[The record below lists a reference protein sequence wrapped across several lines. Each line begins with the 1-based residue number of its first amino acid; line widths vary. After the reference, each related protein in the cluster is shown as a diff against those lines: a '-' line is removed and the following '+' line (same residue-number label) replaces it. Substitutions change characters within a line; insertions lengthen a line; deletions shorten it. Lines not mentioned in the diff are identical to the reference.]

1 MTATGSPGTSSH
13 AASAT
18 FTFVD
23 FNMASTPSVVP
34 PLLPNAVGNSTIT
47 IRSLNGFTGTVDLVA
62 SISPASGFICTLTPA
77 SVGVTPLPPGNSNST
92 LSCSGSAGLYT
103 VTVTGTSG
111 SLSHTTTVSYTVQDF
126 TSSASPTTI
135 RINSGTAGNSTG
147 TVTGLNSKSG

>member
-1 MTATGSPGTSSH
+1 KAGTFNVPMTATGSPGTSSH

-23 FNMASTPSVVP
+23 FNMTSTPSVVP

-62 SISPASGFICTLTPA
+62 SISPASGFVCTLTPA

-92 LSCSGSAGLYT
+92 LSCSGSLDYT
-103 VTVTGTSG
+103 LLQLQEPVVPSLTQPQSHTLCRI
-111 SLSHTTTVSYTVQDF
+111 SLSLPAPPLSE
-126 TSSASPTTI
+126 SARETQ
-135 RINSGTAGNSTG
+135 GTPQ
-147 TVTGLNSKSG
+147 